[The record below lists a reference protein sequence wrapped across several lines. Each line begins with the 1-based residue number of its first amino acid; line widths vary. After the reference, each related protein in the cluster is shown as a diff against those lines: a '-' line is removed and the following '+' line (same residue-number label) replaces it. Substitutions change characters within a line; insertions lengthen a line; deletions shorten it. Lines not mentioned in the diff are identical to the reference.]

1 MDLITEDW
9 KTEVPVDM
17 EVAGG
22 FKRTMTQLKLQ
33 EGAMGVVDTV
43 IVFRILKMMTRKW
56 EEMDAFKFGLIDAN
70 GKRIKGVK
78 PKTSEEK
85 NSFTLLHRLVFN
97 LKRVLELLP
106 FGRTRLASYGASLAL
121 LKEHFNI
128 DGEPLE
134 RHFYQY
140 LKENDMVLDLLEGH
154 DNLNN
159 LEKGKEYE
167 LRLSVWNEEDNIGTR
182 GDRVQVLGKSDN
194 VMGVDIYKAY
204 NINTDQSMLITGHD
218 VK

>member
-1 MDLITEDW
+1 
-9 KTEVPVDM
+9 
-17 EVAGG
+17 
-22 FKRTMTQLKLQ
+22 MTQLKLQ

-78 PKTSEEK
+78 PKGSEQK

-106 FGRTRLASYGASLAL
+106 FGRTRLASYAASLAL

-134 RHFYQY
+134 RLFYHY

-182 GDRVQVLGKSDN
+182 GNRVQVLGKSDN

-204 NINTDQSMLITGHD
+204 NFDTDQSMLITGHD

>member
-1 MDLITEDW
+1 MKQVDL
-9 KTEVPVDM
+9 K
-17 EVAGG
+17 
-22 FKRTMTQLKLQ
+22 

-56 EEMDAFKFGLIDAN
+56 IEMDAFKLGLIDMN

-78 PKTSEEK
+78 AKTKEQKDSY
-85 NSFTLLHRLVFN
+85 TLLHRLVFN

-106 FGRTRLASYGASLAL
+106 FGRTRLSSYAASLAL

-128 DGEPLE
+128 NGEALE

-140 LKENDMVLDLLEGH
+140 LKENDMVMDLLEGH

-159 LEKGKEYE
+159 LQKGMEYE
-167 LRLSVWNEEDNIGTR
+167 LRLSVWNEEDVIGKR
-182 GDRVQVLGKSDN
+182 GDRVQVLGKTDN
-194 VMGVDIYKAY
+194 VMGVDIYRAY
-204 NINTDQSMLITGHD
+204 NFDQDESMLITGHD